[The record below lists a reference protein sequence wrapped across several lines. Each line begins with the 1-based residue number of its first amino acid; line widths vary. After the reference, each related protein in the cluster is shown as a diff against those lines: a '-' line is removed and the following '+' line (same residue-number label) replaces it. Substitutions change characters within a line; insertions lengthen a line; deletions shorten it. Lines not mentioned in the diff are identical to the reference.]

1 VSLRRYLD
9 IGGDEK
15 FLGEHSVLWGRKKEN
30 EEQKKKK
37 EEKKS
42 DFYYLTWMILN
53 FQGIL
58 RTELKID
65 TSRRMAS
72 GTC

>member
-37 EEKKS
+37 KGRKKV
-42 DFYYLTWMILN
+42 
-53 FQGIL
+53 
-58 RTELKID
+58 
-65 TSRRMAS
+65 
-72 GTC
+72 